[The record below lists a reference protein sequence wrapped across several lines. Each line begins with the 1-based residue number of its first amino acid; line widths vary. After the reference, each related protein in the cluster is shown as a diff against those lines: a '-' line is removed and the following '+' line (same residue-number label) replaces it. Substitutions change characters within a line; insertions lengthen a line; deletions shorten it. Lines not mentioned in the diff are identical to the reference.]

1 MSPVATGTAAPARS
15 ARPWRT
21 RLALW
26 GLMGVLAA
34 GAVAVGWG
42 SEPTEG
48 TSDDRLFHLS
58 EQMRCLQCTGE
69 SVANSQAPIAV
80 QMRDEIRRQMARGRT
95 NDEIL
100 SYFSHP
106 DRYGERVLLNPSG
119 RGLTALIWVLP
130 VVVGAGLLVGL
141 GVVFSRA
148 RRRNVDVTASDEDE
162 ALVAAAM
169 AGRTGHPD
177 AEAG

>member
-1 MSPVATGTAAPARS
+1 MNVDAPTARVTPGS
-15 ARPWRT
+15 RPWRT
-21 RLALW
+21 RLVLW
-26 GLMGVLAA
+26 GLMGVLAV
-34 GAVAVGWG
+34 GAIAVGWG
-42 SEPTEG
+42 SDPTEG

-100 SYFSHP
+100 SWFSHP

-130 VVVGAGLLVGL
+130 VVVGAGLLAGL
-141 GVVFSRA
+141 AVVFSRA
-148 RRRNVDVTASDEDE
+148 RRRNVDLTASDEDE
-162 ALVAAAM
+162 ALAAAAM
-169 AGRTGHPD
+169 AGRSDDGDHGTR
-177 AEAG
+177 